1 MSVKV
6 IDTQGLWRKIRNH
19 GETVV
24 MAASQALKILI
35 KMINVVNE
43 IYCQTDAAKYSVDV
57 SEVSE
62 YVSRADDDEP
72 KSGVNITREKLLQE
86 ADAFKRSVVKFGC
99 FCAQLQSDDELSSI
113 LLPAGRELANTF
125 GVLCTCMTAVA
136 LKGGK
141 CLTAEVAALGDD
153 INKLV
158 DNLNAAALT
167 DRASVSRICGA
178 LLERIQ
184 RVKKMS
190 LEPSSAC
197 RKIVIRNIKCMQDAQ
212 DELASSLERAKE
224 GKKTE
229 EEAPELVDDEE
240 DVLDFDGD
248 DDLFLV
254 ESAEELIGAI
264 GSLAGDM
271 KRLAVSAADD
281 ILAERSRKVS
291 SKIDEIVVA
300 ITTGS
305 DDEEEFDDLF
315 DELEREGCGERMG
328 KVREIVRR
336 EMISKA

>member
-1 MSVKV
+1 MSIKV
-6 IDTQGLWRKIRNH
+6 IDTQGLWPKIR
-19 GETVV
+19 
-24 MAASQALKILI
+24 
-35 KMINVVNE
+35 
-43 IYCQTDAAKYSVDV
+43 VDV

-62 YVSRADDDEP
+62 YVSGAGDDEP
-72 KSGVNITREKLLQE
+72 KGGVNITREKLLQE

-99 FCAQLQSDDELSSI
+99 FCAQLQSDDELTSI

-153 INKLV
+153 INKQV
-158 DNLNAAALT
+158 DNLNMAALAN
-167 DRASVSRICGA
+167 RASVSRICGA

-212 DELASSLERAKE
+212 DELGSSLERVKE

-229 EEAPELVDDEE
+229 GEVPELVDDED

-264 GSLAGDM
+264 EGLVGDM

-315 DELEREGCGERMG
+315 DALEREGCGERMG